1 MKRFFKWLL
10 PLLVLASCN
19 KETGSPVAPAPW
31 RASSVRT
38 EGAATLRQVTLGKH
52 LDSPYLVENVR
63 RAYEA
68 VYPTRSG
75 IRVEPTALYVRFLP
89 AGPEDRARLEET
101 DIDLFDYPLDYE
113 ILSDGDWYHDPS
125 LPEDRI
131 TWQYAVVPVGFAF
144 PEGIPYEVLDKCC
157 FPGSA
162 SLTRAA
168 GEADW
173 DAVERAAFE
182 MTGNGDLLESGT
194 RASKTRP
201 EGRITIVDTG
211 TSGRKT
217 VGVSGVKVTANT
229 LLKTSSA
236 YTDAKGN
243 YSLSAKFS
251 AKPHYHLK
259 FKNTL
264 GFKIGLNLLLVQA
277 SSSSLGKGPAQGLD
291 VTVDASSDG
300 TLWRRCV
307 VNNAAYDYYVMCR
320 ESGIAVPVSNLRFW
334 TLNFMNPSCALMLH
348 HGAMVDTD
356 LASKYLGVTRLVL
369 AFFSPDITIGCKGKI
384 GDYAGLYFDTVHE
397 MAHASHFQKAGTAYW
412 NRFARYVLFSYFAT
426 TSPYG
431 TGNGENAGLCEVA
444 EMWAYY
450 LENALYKDR
459 YGKEHHA
466 GESHWFRPQILTEV
480 EKAGVTRA
488 QICAALGQDVQD
500 ASAFC
505 KSLQETCPAKKSQI
519 ASAFSKYGKK

>member
-75 IRVEPTALYVRFLP
+75 IRVEPTDLYVRFLP
-89 AGPEDRARLEET
+89 AGPEDLARLEET

-144 PEGIPYEVLDKCC
+144 PEGIPYEVLGKCC

-173 DAVERAAFE
+173 DAVEHAAFE

-236 YTDAKGN
+236 YTDAKG
-243 YSLSAKFS
+243 
-251 AKPHYHLK
+251 
-259 FKNTL
+259 T
-264 GFKIGLNLLLVQA
+264 A
-277 SSSSLGKGPAQGLD
+277 SSRYSVKAVINGKEL
-291 VTVDASSDG
+291 ASD
-300 TLWRRCV
+300 
-307 VNNAAYDYYVMCR
+307 D
-320 ESGIAVPVSNLRFW
+320 AVPVWGEQFLTVNLDRPAGGSDYTYSPNDIAVGDVDGDGEFELVLKWDPSN
-334 TLNFMNPSCALMLH
+334 
-348 HGAMVDTD
+348 
-356 LASKYLGVTRLVL
+356 SKDNSQKGKTGNVIIDCYKMSGKKLWRIDLGVNIRAGAHYTQMLV
-369 AFFSPDITIGCKGKI
+369 
-384 GDYAGLYFDTVHE
+384 GDYDG
-397 MAHASHFQKAGTAYW
+397 G
-412 NRFARYVLFSYFAT
+412 
-426 TSPYG
+426 
-431 TGNGENAGLCEVA
+431 
-444 EMWAYY
+444 
-450 LENALYKDR
+450 
-459 YGKEHHA
+459 
-466 GESHWFRPQILTEV
+466 
-480 EKAGVTRA
+480 
-488 QICAALGQDVQD
+488 
-500 ASAFC
+500 
-505 KSLQETCPAKKSQI
+505 
-519 ASAFSKYGKK
+519 